1 MELMVGDIVK
11 TSYDSG
17 PYKIV
22 KISGPCTCPSF
33 HDSISRDK
41 KVRNRQRPEH
51 YHFTCIAATE
61 AAPHY
66 HRGDGNYYLSP
77 FRLDGTS
84 VDSDDYLILLRS
96 EPAQLSLI

>member
-1 MELMVGDIVK
+1 MEILVGDIVK

-33 HDSISRDK
+33 HDSINM
-41 KVRNRQRPEH
+41 RNPPAREAH
-51 YHFTCIAATE
+51 YHFTCVAAPE

-66 HRGDGNYYLSP
+66 HRGNDDYYLSP

-96 EPAQLSLI
+96 ESAQMGLF